1 MTTLRELSE
10 QTLNEIGAYTRNQES
25 VTVLTQPATADD
37 LTFTVDDV
45 SSLSKGTVEIDDELV
60 YLKRINSQSGTVE
73 VMPGGRG
80 WSGSTASA
88 HDALTIMR
96 NNPLFSRSQIK
107 RAINDTIIGID
118 LMSIGSYDFTFDGST
133 FAYPLPADFKNVTG
147 ISWEVPDTTGIWD
160 LITRYRIDRNYRVE
174 GSSAVRSAL
183 ILDEA
188 PMPGQTV
195 RVQYARF
202 PSALEDA
209 DDFSTTGLPVSAQDV
224 VRLGAMWRLVSTVDP
239 GKVIA
244 NTPSSEVIDAAVQP
258 GQSTATARYI
268 YQLFSV
274 RLAEEKTKQM
284 INYMSVINYQ
294 R

>member
-73 VMPGGRG
+73 VMPGGCG
-80 WSGSTASA
+80 WSGSIASA
-88 HDALTIMR
+88 HEALTIMR

>member
-1 MTTLRELSE
+1 MATLSELTE
-10 QTLNEIGAYTRNQES
+10 QTLHEIGAYTRNQES
-25 VTVLTQPATADD
+25 ITVITQPVSATD
-37 LTFTVDDV
+37 LVFTVDET
-45 SSLSKGTVEIDDELV
+45 SALSRGSVEIGDEIV
-60 YLKRINSQSGTVE
+60 YVKKVNAQSGTVE

-80 WSGSTASA
+80 WSGSTASS
-88 HDALTIMR
+88 HNALTIVR

-107 RAINDTIIGID
+107 RAINDTIVGID
-118 LMSIGSYDFTFDGST
+118 LMSIGSYDFIFDGST
-133 FAYPLPADFKNVTG
+133 FAYPLPTDFKNVTG
-147 ISWEVPDTTGIWD
+147 VSWEVPDTTGIWD
-160 LITRYRIDRNYRVE
+160 LIRHYRIDRNFRVP
-174 GSSAVRSAL
+174 GSDVVRSAI

-202 PSALEDA
+202 PTPLTDA
-209 DDFSTTGLPVSAQDV
+209 QDFAVTGLPASAQDV
-224 VRLGAMWRLVSTVDP
+224 IRLGAMWRLVSTVDP
-239 GKVIA
+239 GKVVAI
-244 NTPSSEVIDAAVQP
+244 TPSSEVLDAAVQP

-274 RLAEEKTKQM
+274 RLAEEKSKQM